1 MRRFF
6 VEDLGKDAGRA
17 SIRGDELRHLRV
29 LRLKKGDAVA
39 LFDGSGLV
47 RSGVI
52 VSVGSSEA
60 AIDLEPGVLPGG
72 ESGLHIT
79 LISGLIKGQKPD
91 LVVQKAT
98 ELGVKSIVFYHAG
111 RSVPAPGGPAAEKR
125 LERWRRIALGAVKQ
139 CGRSLIP
146 GLAMEKGLRGAIA
159 RGQDA
164 GLRLFFDERGGRPLD
179 KVLGAAEKGCAEGRS
194 VVLLIGPEGG
204 FTEEER
210 AMVIKEGFTACTLG
224 PRVLRAE
231 TAAITAAALLQ
242 HRLGDI

>member
-1 MRRFF
+1 LRRFF
-6 VEDLGKDAGRA
+6 VKDLGKEAGQA

-39 LFDGSGLV
+39 LFNGSGLV
-47 RSGVI
+47 RSGAI
-52 VSVGSSEA
+52 VSIGSSEA
-60 AIDLEPGVLPGG
+60 VVSLEPGAQAQG
-72 ESGLHIT
+72 ESDLHIT
-79 LISGLIKGQKPD
+79 LISGLTKAQKPD

-111 RSVPAPGGPAAEKR
+111 RSVPALGSSAAEKR

-146 GLAMEKGLRGAIA
+146 ALTMAKGLDGAMA
-159 RGQDA
+159 NGQGA
-164 GLRLFFDERGGRPLD
+164 GLRLFFDEKGGQPLD
-179 KVLGAAEKGCAEGRS
+179 KALGATKKGGAEGRS

-210 AMVIKEGFTACTLG
+210 AVVIEEGFTACTLG

-231 TAAITAAALLQ
+231 TAAITAVALLQ